1 MKQTYFFGLLV
12 ALSLWLLPCSAAFGW
27 NKPTHMAIGAI
38 AYQDLQRTA
47 PQTASRVVTLLK
59 QHPYYRRQWMPQMDS
74 LHLPVEQQPEYLF
87 MLAAR
92 WPDDIRGKDAYH
104 DHGSWHY
111 IDYVYAPKQGIIRSD
126 STLPTGQT
134 ILQAYALNQQILTGN
149 APDSAKAVALCWLFH
164 LAGDVHM
171 PLHTAALI
179 DPQFPKG
186 DQGGN
191 LFTIKVL
198 MSSPTRN
205 LHSFWDGILLNADDY
220 RSVDQ
225 VAAQLQ
231 QAVGRTQLPQLGPAD
246 ITVWSKESFQ
256 LAQDNAYRSHT
267 LQSGTKEDGALLP
280 PDYVAT
286 ITPIAQRQVVLSGYR
301 LADELTNDL
310 PE

>member
-1 MKQTYFFGLLV
+1 MNRTSFRRLLI
-12 ALSLWLLPCSAAFGW
+12 ALSLWLLTYPVALGW
-27 NKPTHMAIGAI
+27 NKATHMAIGSI
-38 AYQDLQRTA
+38 AYRDLQSTA
-47 PQTASRVVTLLK
+47 PQTADRIVALLK
-59 QHPYYRRQWMPQMDS
+59 QHPYYRSQWFFQMDS
-74 LHLPVEQQPEYLF
+74 LHLSADQQSEYLF

-104 DHGSWHY
+104 DHPSWHY
-111 IDYVYAPKQGIIRSD
+111 IDYVYAPQQGIIRSD
-126 STLPTGQT
+126 STLPTGET
-134 ILQAYALNQQILTGN
+134 ILQAYALNRQILTGN
-149 APDSAKAVALCWLFH
+149 APDSARAVALCWLFH
-164 LAGDVHM
+164 LTGDVHM

-179 DPQFPKG
+179 DPKFPKG

-205 LHSFWDGILLNADDY
+205 LHSFWDNILLSADDY
-220 RSVDQ
+220 SSVAQ
-225 VAAQLQ
+225 LATQLQ
-231 QAVGRTQLPQLGPAD
+231 QAVHRTQLSQLGSID
-246 ITVWSKESFQ
+246 ITTWSKESFQ

-286 ITPIAQRQVVLSGYR
+286 IIPIAQRQVVLSGYR

-310 PE
+310 AK